1 MEHLR
6 RGDADAAAVLLR
18 EVLEADPLQPDAW
31 QLTALL
37 QHRSGDSGAAAESLR
52 RAIALLDPGHP
63 AAAGFH
69 NNLGNVLLESGR
81 AGDAEAAYRRGI
93 ELAPRAAPTWLNL
106 SVVLRQQ
113 DRLQEAADAA
123 RQAVQLDAGLAEAW
137 YALARLLIELGR
149 VPEGLVAHSEAVL
162 LAPRATAE
170 REQVLRALVLLGRTG
185 EAAAVLRDWLAQ
197 EPDNPVALHQL
208 AACAGAQAPAR
219 ASDAYVQAVFDS
231 IAPAFD
237 ARLAALGYR
246 APECIETAVSTC
258 AGEPRAALDVADLGC
273 GTGLAGVRLRPWAR
287 RLVGCDLSEA
297 MLRQAQQRRVYD
309 ELRHAELVQFLA
321 GSTGAFDL
329 VACTDTLCYL
339 GDLRPFAL
347 AAAAALRPG
356 GMLAVTTEVLDSNTE
371 AGWALQTSGRY
382 AHHNGYL
389 VGIFG
394 AAGLL
399 PRVVRRDTLRQEAGR
414 PVEGW
419 VVVARRPG

>member
-237 ARLAALGYR
+237 ARLAALG
-246 APECIETAVSTC
+246 
-258 AGEPRAALDVADLGC
+258 LGC